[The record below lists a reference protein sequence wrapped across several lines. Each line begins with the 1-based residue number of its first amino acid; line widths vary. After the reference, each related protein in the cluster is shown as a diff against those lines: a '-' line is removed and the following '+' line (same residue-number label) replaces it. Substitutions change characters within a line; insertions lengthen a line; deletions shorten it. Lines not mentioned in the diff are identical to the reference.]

1 MKKKVRVLGVGSAV
15 PDKVLTNFDLEKMVD
30 TSDEWITQRTGIKE
44 RRIADD
50 GMATSDLGVAAGR
63 KALESA
69 GVEAEELDLIIIA
82 TMSPDEMLPACACHV
97 QDRLGAKNAGAYDL
111 SAACA
116 GFVYGF
122 SAGTDF
128 VRARED
134 AKALV
139 IGAECLTKLT
149 DFTDRTSCI
158 IFGDG
163 AGAVVR
169 RPGMRSPGGLPPHE
183 PIALPPARPGGR

>member
-1 MKKKVRVLGVGSAV
+1 MKKVRVFGVGSAV

-50 GMATSDLGVAAGR
+50 GVATSDLATEAGQ
-63 KALESA
+63 KALADA
-69 GVEAEELDLIIIA
+69 GVEAKDLDLVIVA
-82 TMSPDEMLPACACHV
+82 TFTADEPLPSCACHV
-97 QDRLGAKNAGAYDL
+97 QDQLGAKNAGAYDL

-116 GFVYGF
+116 GFVYAF

-134 AKALV
+134 AKVLV
-139 IGAECLTKLT
+139 IGAECL
-149 DFTDRTSCI
+149 
-158 IFGDG
+158 
-163 AGAVVR
+163 
-169 RPGMRSPGGLPPHE
+169 
-183 PIALPPARPGGR
+183 